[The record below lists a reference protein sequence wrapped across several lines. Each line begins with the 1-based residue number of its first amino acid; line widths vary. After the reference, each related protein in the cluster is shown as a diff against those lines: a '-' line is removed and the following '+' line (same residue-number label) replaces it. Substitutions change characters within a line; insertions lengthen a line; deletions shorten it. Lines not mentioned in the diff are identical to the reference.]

1 MISFDKTDG
10 SVTIDFVSGPVRLH
24 APTFGGLK
32 RLRADR
38 VRLAREAQDKM
49 AVWDTD
55 HPVPEERGTF
65 GEPGYEPPDEAAM
78 ARRAEDRVLASEQV
92 NLEATEAWWRLV
104 LIGDESFKK
113 LADSPVPDDVDE
125 WPAGLIFD
133 VRQIIPP
140 NASLD
145 LLLAAQSTPDRLVR
159 HWGEVHS
166 APGSGSG

>member
-10 SVTIDFVSGPVRLH
+10 SVTIDFAAGPVRLH

-32 RLRADR
+32 RLRAER
-38 VRLAREAQDKM
+38 VRLARAAQDKLT
-49 AVWDTD
+49 AWDAD
-55 HPVPEERGTF
+55 HPAPEDVGTE
-65 GEPGYEPPDEAAM
+65 GEPGFEPADEAEV
-78 ARRAEDRVLASEQV
+78 ARRAEDRVMAAEQA

-104 LIGDESFKK
+104 LVGDDSFKK
-113 LADSPVPDDVDE
+113 LAEGPVPDDVDE
-125 WPAGLIFD
+125 WPAGLLYD

-140 NASLD
+140 NSSLD
-145 LLLAAQSTPDRLVR
+145 VILAAQSTPDRMVR